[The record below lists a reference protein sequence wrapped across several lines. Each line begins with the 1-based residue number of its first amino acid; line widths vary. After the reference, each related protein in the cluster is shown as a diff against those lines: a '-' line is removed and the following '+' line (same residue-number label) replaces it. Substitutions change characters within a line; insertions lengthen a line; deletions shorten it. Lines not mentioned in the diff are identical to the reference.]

1 MNSKPSLR
9 CSALTKAGNPCPAPA
24 TATGRCFFH
33 ENPEKATEL
42 GRRGGMKNRHVRP
55 HEQDVELPPLNT
67 AEDVRSMLAK
77 AAQDVRNRRIDPR
90 VATSPASSRRPCSRR
105 SRSPISKSAWPPWK
119 EDQMDLRKRVEK
131 LEKARS
137 SADPQPA
144 APSQR
149 FEIH

>member
-1 MNSKPSLR
+1 MNDQTEHSPR
-9 CSALTKAGNPCPAPA
+9 CSPLTKKGTPCPAPA

-42 GRRGGMKNRHVRP
+42 GRRGGLKNRHVRP

-90 VATSPASSRRPCSRR
+90 VATSLGQLATTLLKA
-105 SRSPISKSAWPPWK
+105 IEVADI
-119 EDQMDLRKRVEK
+119 EKRLAK
-131 LEKARS
+131 LEGVNDGSEKAS
-137 SADPQPA
+137 
-144 APSQR
+144 
-149 FEIH
+149 

>member
-1 MNSKPSLR
+1 MITTMDSKPSLR
-9 CSALTKAGNPCPAPA
+9 CSALTKAGHPCPAPA

-55 HEQDVELPPLNT
+55 YEEVELPPLNT

-90 VATSPASSRRPCSRR
+90 VATSLGQLATTLLKAIEVAGIEKRLAALEGGQDGSQKAS
-105 SRSPISKSAWPPWK
+105 
-119 EDQMDLRKRVEK
+119 
-131 LEKARS
+131 
-137 SADPQPA
+137 
-144 APSQR
+144 
-149 FEIH
+149 